1 MYYEIFFT
9 ANNKMLTYAGLN
21 TLLEKKK
28 LKCYTHDHLSLVTY
42 PIDTDTCAIH
52 I

>member
-28 LKCYTHDHLSLVTY
+28 KLKCYTHDHLSLVTC
-42 PIDTDTCAIH
+42 PISYK
-52 I
+52 